1 MPQGYT
7 LSIGGSFAVTAHAYG
22 PPSGTRAV
30 AFVAG
35 ALLAFVLL
43 VAVAARPPKEPGPIA
58 PLTGFARYNV
68 TPLAVIALVALIVQ
82 LVPSPTI
89 GFFLAGMMAAGG
101 YALAISLFELSM
113 RH

>member
-1 MPQGYT
+1 M
-7 LSIGGSFAVTAHAYG
+7 AAHAYG
-22 PPSGTRAV
+22 PPSGTRAA

-68 TPLAVIALVALIVQ
+68 TPLAVIALVVLTVH
-82 LVPSPTI
+82 LVPSPSI
-89 GFFLAGMMAAGG
+89 GFFLAGTLAAGG
-101 YALAISLFELSM
+101 YALAISLFELYL
-113 RH
+113 RR